1 MPATILDGTSFAEE
15 IRSTVASQVAEVQS
29 DGTTIRLVALVVGDD
44 PAGRIYAASQ
54 RRHSEKV
61 GIQYE
66 LIDLPEST
74 TQERLLETI
83 DRLNADDGVTGIL
96 LHLPLPEHIDS
107 SLAQYRIDPYKDVEG
122 VNPSNIGLLFYGEPI
137 IAPCTALAVNE
148 LVRRS
153 GLPVEGA
160 NAVVVGQSRIVGK
173 PITMFLLS
181 QNATV
186 TACHKLTRD
195 LPAHTR
201 SADLLIVAVGRPGI
215 IGAEHVRPG
224 MVVIDVGINS
234 VQVPGPD
241 GVMVRRTVGDVD
253 FDAVSPIVRAISPVP
268 GGVGPLTVAMLL
280 KNTIEAARK
289 QRRLR
294 GQN

>member
-1 MPATILDGTSFAEE
+1 MPATLLDGTSYAEE
-15 IRSTVASQVAEVQS
+15 IRAAVAAQVAEVQS
-29 DGTTIRLVALVVGDD
+29 DGATIRLVAIVVGDD
-44 PAGRIYAASQ
+44 PAGRLYAASQ

-96 LHLPLPEHIDS
+96 LHLPLPNHIDS
-107 SLAQYRIDPYKDVEG
+107 SLAQYRINPYKDVEG
-122 VNPSNIGLLFYGEPI
+122 VNPANIGLLFYGEPI

-153 GLPVEGA
+153 GLTVEGA

-195 LPAHTR
+195 LAAHTQT
-201 SADLLIVAVGRPGI
+201 ADLLIVAVGRPGI
-215 IGAEHVRPG
+215 IGAAHVRPG

-234 VQVPGPD
+234 ITVPGPD
-241 GVMVRRTVGDVD
+241 GTSQRRTVGDVD
-253 FDAVSPIVRAISPVP
+253 FNAVAPIVRAISPVP

-294 GQN
+294 GEP